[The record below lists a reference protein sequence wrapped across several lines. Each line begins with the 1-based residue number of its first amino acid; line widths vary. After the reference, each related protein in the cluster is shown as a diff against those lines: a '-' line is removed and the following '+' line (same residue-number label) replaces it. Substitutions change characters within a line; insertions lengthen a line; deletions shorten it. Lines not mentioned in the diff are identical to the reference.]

1 MTNPRFY
8 GAGTQTEVVPDFN
21 YSFGLT
27 LKDADQDLRSM
38 TINTVI
44 DGTDPNTLTT
54 QVLF

>member
-1 MTNPRFY
+1 
-8 GAGTQTEVVPDFN
+8 VPDFN